1 MTVTTPAVTTG
12 RTIMSVT
19 YSVGEALA
27 AVAS

>member
-1 MTVTTPAVTTG
+1 VGTPGSTAG

-27 AVAS
+27 AVASGP